1 MCYHKSIEAVFI
13 TAYGMRRGDVGLI
26 AVFRRFSLPAQI
38 GLIGGLIGGLVG
50 MIVAIIAN
58 PLFGIIFSGIVIAVI
73 YFSFRVAFGSIIR
86 QEALMKNGVQAEATI
101 VEVKETG
108 MTVNEIYPLVK
119 LVLEVRPP
127 EGQPFRVETK
137 ELINRFEIP
146 TFQPGAVLPVL
157 YDPRNP
163 KKVAVGTK
171 ESLDSGRGQTQL
183 PAAGAL
189 EPEMMRVVQDFIG
202 NQDPEKMRT
211 AQDPIENLDPEK
223 MRMTGEFLA
232 QENEKSAEIRATGK
246 PARAKILVAT
256 PLGINVN
263 GNNPAMTFM
272 LEVHP
277 EGEPAFQA
285 QTTGIIS
292 EASVP
297 KFQPGGEIFVKYDP
311 NDKTRVSL
319 DHS

>member
-1 MCYHKSIEAVFI
+1 MITVFKRFNLMGKIGMIGALIGFLIGMAAV
-13 TAYGMRRGDVGLI
+13 I
-26 AVFRRFSLPAQI
+26 AVSPW
-38 GLIGGLIGGLVG
+38 
-50 MIVAIIAN
+50 
-58 PLFGIIFSGIVIAVI
+58 FGIILTVVSIAFV
-73 YFSFRVAFGSIIR
+73 YFCIRMFFGSMIR
-86 QEALMKNGVQAEATI
+86 QEALMKSGVQAEATI

-108 MTVNEIYPLVK
+108 MTVNEIYPVVK

-157 YDPRNP
+157 YDPKNP

-189 EPEMMRVVQDFIG
+189 EPEMMRMVQDFIG

-211 AQDPIENLDPEK
+211 AQDLIENLDPEK